1 MCSIIVTFNESDPSV
16 LRSMAESIRH
26 RGPDSF
32 EILENGCHGIAACR
46 LSIFGDS
53 DGPMIYTD
61 PVTGHVVLLN
71 GEIYNYEDLWRDLAV
86 KGIQRRSNFE
96 AELIARLYELHG
108 IDFAGHLKGMFAIA
122 ILDGQRLILARDRFG
137 IKPLHYAKSGG
148 SILVSSEIKGILSHP
163 RITPVLNIM
172 ALEETR
178 VFGYVTDPEAT
189 FFQGIRQ
196 IHPGAIVAFSDDGK
210 VETKRFGVLPPARF
224 LNGNGL
230 PDYEEACTQVR
241 DHVIKAVGGMYRH
254 GQMEKGIYLSGGVD
268 SSTIA
273 LVARRLLGYP
283 VQTFTLTDSEE
294 NSDFHAARRV
304 AQALGT
310 RHHEYL
316 VTVADYWRAV
326 PDYIAHYESL
336 MAGGVFHIQGGVAF
350 HLLSQRIAQNV
361 KVAFSGEGADEL
373 FGGYYWIYTHPLGFS
388 DRIRCNLQD
397 ILPNDRMAGY
407 VNRLFPEPEDERV
420 YRRNLFDHL
429 LRAGLSNYHLQSV
442 DRSAG
447 AFGFEIRPLYLDDDL
462 SQYAMELPI
471 EYKTPDK
478 KTTKM
483 ILKDAFRKDFAAAGI
498 GWVHE
503 RLKYGMPEA
512 ISTIDKVIEGQVA
525 SVISDDELNR
535 HPLGPTLG
543 SKMNLLLYDLF
554 ERIFFRG
561 WDHRAPNPPEDS
573 LLARVWPE

>member
-1 MCSIIVTFNESDPSV
+1 MCSIIVTFNESDPSI
-16 LRSMAESIRH
+16 LRSMAESTRH

-32 EILENGCHGIAACR
+32 EILENRNHGIAACR

-53 DGPMIYTD
+53 DAPMIYTD
-61 PVTGHVVLLN
+61 PATGHVVLLN
-71 GEIYNYEDLWRDLAV
+71 GEIYNYEDLWRDLAA
-86 KGIQRRSNFE
+86 KGISRRGNLE
-96 AELIARLYELHG
+96 AELIDRLFELHDL
-108 IDFAGHLKGMFAIA
+108 DFACYLKGMFAIV
-122 ILDGQRLILARDRFG
+122 ILDGQRLIVARDRFG
-137 IKPLHYAKSGG
+137 IKPLHYAKSDRTV
-148 SILVSSEIKGILSHP
+148 LVSSEIKGILSHP
-163 RITPVLNIM
+163 RITPAINM
-172 ALEETR
+172 RALEETR
-178 VFGYVTDPEAT
+178 VFGYVTDGDAT
-189 FFQGIRQ
+189 FFEGIHQ
-196 IHPGAIVAFSDDGK
+196 IHPGTVVAFSDDGTVK
-210 VETKRFGVLPPARF
+210 TRRFGILPPARY

-230 PDYEEACTQVR
+230 PDYEEACIQVR
-241 DHVIKAVGGMYRH
+241 DHVIKAAEWMFCH

-273 LVARRLLGYP
+273 LVAKRLLGYP

-294 NSDFHAARRV
+294 NPDFQAARRV
-304 AQALGT
+304 AHALGT
-310 RHHEYL
+310 RHREYL
-316 VTVADYWRAV
+316 VTVDDYWRAV

-373 FGGYYWIYTHPLGFS
+373 FGGYYWIYTHPLGFC
-388 DRIRCNLQD
+388 DRIRRNLQD
-397 ILPNDRMAGY
+397 ILPNDRMAGF
-407 VNRLFPEPEDERV
+407 VNRLFPNPEDEKV
-420 YRRNLFDHL
+420 YRLNLFDHL

-512 ISTIDKVIEGQVA
+512 ISNIDKVIEGQVA
-525 SVISDDELNR
+525 AVISDDELKR
-535 HPLGPTLG
+535 HPLGRILG

-554 ERIFFRG
+554 EQIFFRG

>member
-1 MCSIIVTFNESDPSV
+1 
-16 LRSMAESIRH
+16 MAESIRH

-32 EILENGCHGIAACR
+32 EILENSRHGVAGCR

-53 DGPMIYTD
+53 DESMIYTD
-61 PVTGHVVLLN
+61 PVTGHIILLN
-71 GEIYNYEDLWRDLAV
+71 GEIYNYDDLWRDLAV
-86 KGIQRRSNFE
+86 KGIQRRSNLE

-108 IDFAGHLKGMFAIA
+108 LDFAGHLKGMFAIA

-137 IKPLHYAKSGG
+137 IKPLHYAKSGR

-163 RITPVLNIM
+163 RITPVLDRL

-178 VFGYVTDPEAT
+178 VFGYVTDPEVT
-189 FFQGIRQ
+189 FFEGIRQ
-196 IHPGAIVAFSDDGK
+196 IRPGTVTAFSDDGRA
-210 VETKRFGVLPPARF
+210 ETKRFGVLPSARF
-224 LNGNGL
+224 LNGNDF
-230 PDYEEACTQVR
+230 PDYEEACAQVR
-241 DHVIKAVGGMYRH
+241 DHVIKAVERMYRH

-268 SSTIA
+268 STTMA
-273 LVARRLLGYP
+273 LVAKRLLGYP
-283 VQTFTLTDSEE
+283 VQTFTLADSEE
-294 NSDFHAARRV
+294 NVDFQAARRV

-310 RHHEYL
+310 RHHEYF
-316 VTVADYWRAV
+316 VTARDYWRAV
-326 PDYIAHYESL
+326 PDYMAHFESL

-388 DRIRCNLQD
+388 DRIRQNLHA
-397 ILPNDRMAGY
+397 ILPNDRIAGY
-407 VNRLFPEPEDERV
+407 VDRLFPEPEDERV

-478 KTTKM
+478 KTTKR
-483 ILKDAFRKDFAAAGI
+483 ILKDAFRKDFEDVGI

-512 ISTIDKVIEGQVA
+512 ISTIDKIIEDQVA
-525 SVISDDELNR
+525 AVVSDDELKR
-535 HPLGPTLG
+535 HPLGGLLG

-554 ERIFFRG
+554 EHIFFRG
-561 WDHRAPNPPEDS
+561 WDHREERPPEEA